1 MMSILFAKFLLPLTN
16 KKTGFVNY
24 PASQSRVT
32 QSRLLPHFFPFSPFT
47 FHFFFVPLQR
57 NSENETKKNKIM
69 DRKQRFVLVAIAA
82 VAVLVIG
89 FLLYTMNQQRLESQQ
104 MLELAEMDKREMEN
118 EYEQFALQYNEMMTQ
133 INNDSLV
140 AQLEQEQKRT
150 EELLEELRRV
160 KSSDAAEIMRL
171 KKELATLREVLRNY
185 VMQIDSLNRMNAA
198 LAQENSNLKTQNAQA
213 QQHISNLS
221 VENETLSDKV
231 AIASQLDATGIY
243 AEGRNKK
250 GKVAKKIK
258 DVKKFVIGFSIS
270 RNVTTA
276 TGIRSL
282 YVRITTPTGD
292 VLSKGGTFAY
302 ENRQLE
308 YSIRKDIEYT
318 GEEQSVVV
326 YWDVAEALSAGNYR
340 VDSSPTDKTS
350 VGQTSLSTSR

>member
-1 MMSILFAKFLLPLTN
+1 MD
-16 KKTGFVNY
+16 KKTKIIL
-24 PASQSRVT
+24 SIVT
-32 QSRLLPHFFPFSPFT
+32 L
-47 FHFFFVPLQR
+47 
-57 NSENETKKNKIM
+57 
-69 DRKQRFVLVAIAA
+69 LVAA
-82 VAVLVIG
+82 VVG
-89 FLLYTMNQQRLESQQ
+89 FLIYTLREKMLESQQ

-118 EYEQFALQYNEMMTQ
+118 EYEQFAMQYNEMMTQ

-140 AQLEQEQKRT
+140 QQLEIEQKRT

-171 KKELATLREVLRNY
+171 KKELATLREVLRSY
-185 VMQIDSLNRMNAA
+185 VLQIDSLNRMNEA
-198 LAQENSNLKTQNAQA
+198 LTQENTNLKTQNEQA
-213 QQHISNLS
+213 RQHISNLS
-221 VENETLSDKV
+221 SQNESLSDKV

-250 GKVAKKIK
+250 GKAAKKIK
-258 DVKKFVIGFSIS
+258 DVKKFVIGFNIA
-270 RNVTTA
+270 RNVATA

-318 GEEQSVVV
+318 GEEQAIQVW
-326 YWDVAEALSAGNYR
+326 WDVAETLSAGTYR
-340 VDSSPTDKTS
+340 VDIFADGQNIGTTS
-350 VGQTSLSTSR
+350 FSFDQ

>member
-1 MMSILFAKFLLPLTN
+1 MVSILFAKFLRPLTN

-24 PASQSRVT
+24 PALQSCVT
-32 QSRLLPHFFPFSPFT
+32 QSRMHPHFFPFSPFT

-185 VMQIDSLNRMNAA
+185 VMQIDSLNRMNEA

-258 DVKKFVIGFSIS
+258 DVKKFVIGFNIS

-340 VDSSPTDKTS
+340 VDIFADGQNIGRTNFAFDK
-350 VGQTSLSTSR
+350 

>member
-1 MMSILFAKFLLPLTN
+1 MVSKLFAKFLLYLTN
-16 KKTGFVNY
+16 KKTGFINY

-32 QSRLLPHFFPFSPFT
+32 QSRMHPHFFPFSPFT

-57 NSENETKKNKIM
+57 NSENETKKYKIM

-340 VDSSPTDKTS
+340 VDIFADGQNIGRTNFAFDK
-350 VGQTSLSTSR
+350 

>member
-1 MMSILFAKFLLPLTN
+1 MD
-16 KKTGFVNY
+16 KKTKIIL
-24 PASQSRVT
+24 SIVT
-32 QSRLLPHFFPFSPFT
+32 L
-47 FHFFFVPLQR
+47 
-57 NSENETKKNKIM
+57 
-69 DRKQRFVLVAIAA
+69 LVAA
-82 VAVLVIG
+82 VVG
-89 FLLYTMNQQRLESQQ
+89 FLIYTLREKMLESQQ

-118 EYEQFALQYNEMMTQ
+118 EYEQFAMQYNEMMTQ

-140 AQLEQEQKRT
+140 QQLEIEQKRT

-171 KKELATLREVLRNY
+171 KKELATLREVLRSY
-185 VMQIDSLNRMNAA
+185 VLQIDSLNRMNEA
-198 LAQENSNLKTQNAQA
+198 LTQENTNLKTQNEQA
-213 QQHISNLS
+213 RQHISNLS
-221 VENETLSDKV
+221 SQNESLSDKV

-250 GKVAKKIK
+250 GKAAKKIK
-258 DVKKFVIGFSIS
+258 DVKKFVIGFNIA

-326 YWDVAEALSAGNYR
+326 YWDVAAALSAGNYR
-340 VDSSPTDKTS
+340 VDIFADGHNIGTTHFNFDK
-350 VGQTSLSTSR
+350 

>member
-1 MMSILFAKFLLPLTN
+1 MDKKVKIIL
-16 KKTGFVNY
+16 G
-24 PASQSRVT
+24 
-32 QSRLLPHFFPFSPFT
+32 
-47 FHFFFVPLQR
+47 
-57 NSENETKKNKIM
+57 
-69 DRKQRFVLVAIAA
+69 IAA
-82 VAVLVIG
+82 LIVAVVIG
-89 FLLYTMNQQRLESQQ
+89 FLLYTMREQMIESQQ
-104 MLELAEMDKREMEN
+104 MLEIVEMDKREMEN
-118 EYEQFALQYNEMMTQ
+118 EYEQFAMQYNEMKMQ

-140 AQLEQEQKRT
+140 EQLEIEQKRT

-171 KKELATLREVLRNY
+171 KKELATLREVLRSY
-185 VMQIDSLNRMNAA
+185 VLQIDSLNRMNEA
-198 LAQENSNLKTQNAQA
+198 LTQENTNLKTQNEQA
-213 QQHISNLS
+213 RRHISNLS
-221 VENETLSDKV
+221 SENESLSDKV

-250 GKVAKKIK
+250 GKAAKKIK
-258 DVKKFVIGFSIS
+258 DVKKFVIGFNIA

-276 TGIRSL
+276 TGIRSI

-318 GEEQSVVV
+318 GEEQSVTV

-340 VDSSPTDKTS
+340 VDIFADGHNIGTTHFAFDK
-350 VGQTSLSTSR
+350 

>member
-1 MMSILFAKFLLPLTN
+1 MVSILFAKFLLPLTN

-24 PASQSRVT
+24 PASQSCVT
-32 QSRLLPHFFPFSPFT
+32 QSRMHPHFFPFSPFT

-340 VDSSPTDKTS
+340 VDIFAD
-350 VGQTSLSTSR
+350 GQNIGRTNFTFEK

>member
-1 MMSILFAKFLLPLTN
+1 MDKKVKIIL
-16 KKTGFVNY
+16 G
-24 PASQSRVT
+24 
-32 QSRLLPHFFPFSPFT
+32 
-47 FHFFFVPLQR
+47 
-57 NSENETKKNKIM
+57 
-69 DRKQRFVLVAIAA
+69 IAA
-82 VAVLVIG
+82 LIVAVVIG
-89 FLLYTMNQQRLESQQ
+89 FLLYTMRKQMIESQQ
-104 MLELAEMDKREMEN
+104 MLEIVEMDKREMEN
-118 EYEQFALQYNEMMTQ
+118 EYEQFAMQYNEMKMQ

-140 AQLEQEQKRT
+140 EQLEIEQKRT

-171 KKELATLREVLRNY
+171 KKELATLREVLRSY
-185 VMQIDSLNRMNAA
+185 VLQIDSLNRMNEA
-198 LAQENSNLKTQNAQA
+198 LTQENTNLKTQNEQA
-213 QQHISNLS
+213 RRHISNLS
-221 VENETLSDKV
+221 SENESLSDKV

-250 GKVAKKIK
+250 GKAAKKIK
-258 DVKKFVIGFSIS
+258 DVKKFVIGFNIA

-276 TGIRSL
+276 TGIRSI

-340 VDSSPTDKTS
+340 VDIFAD
-350 VGQTSLSTSR
+350 GQNIGSTRFTFEK